1 LAAGPSTRVAFAL
14 HTGSFMRSNLKCSI
28 FTTFAA
34 LTVAPLASAEPVV
47 VAAPATDH
55 ADVAAEGDPN
65 VDRAFLMPT
74 AETQPAGSLSATDF
88 ELAIVN
94 LTYGITDRV
103 QIGGTAVLAIP
114 FTNESLFLGNV
125 KWQALRAGRWRWSL
139 SLGGATAGGES
150 HERGEPDVRRRFALS
165 VGSALSYCLSA
176 DCHGMV
182 SVSTFGISAAN
193 DPANAALA
201 YGVSLTQRIGSEVKI
216 VVEAVSG
223 GGVGGLV
230 SRDGIATAGLR
241 FFGRHLA
248 ADLGV
253 GALFSESGFATAFPL
268 FSITGR
274 I

>member
-1 LAAGPSTRVAFAL
+1 VAFAL
-14 HTGSFMRSNLKCSI
+14 QKESIMHYLKCSI

-34 LTVAPLASAEPVV
+34 LTVAPLAGAEPVV
-47 VAAPATDH
+47 VATPATGH
-55 ADVAAEGDPN
+55 ADVAAQGDPS

-88 ELAIVN
+88 DLAIVN
-94 LTYGITDRV
+94 LTYGITDRL
-103 QIGGTAVLAIP
+103 QIGGTVLLAIP
-114 FTNESLFLGNV
+114 FSDASLYMGNV

-139 SLGGATAGGES
+139 SLGGATAGGGS
-150 HERGEPDVRRRFALS
+150 HERGEPDVGQRFALTA
-165 VGSALSYCLSA
+165 GSALSYCLSA
-176 DCHGMV
+176 DCHGMI
-182 SVSTFGISAAN
+182 SVSTFGISAAD

-230 SRDGIATAGLR
+230 TRDGIATGGLR

-248 ADLGV
+248 ADLGI
-253 GALFSESGFATAFPL
+253 GALFSEGRFETAFPL
-268 FSITGR
+268 LAITGR